1 MRKTLL
7 DLRQMHE
14 RGEKIAMLTCYDAGF
29 AGLLEGAGVDSLL
42 VGDSLGMVVQGHASP
57 LPVSLEQMVYHTECV
72 ARGSREAFLLADLP
86 FGSSQVSPEETFRA
100 SAALMRAGAQMVKL
114 EGGSAMAATV
124 DFLTARGVPVCAHVG
139 LTPQSVNQFGGFR
152 VQGRSE
158 ADAERILAD
167 ALALERAGAGIIL
180 MEGIPRVLA
189 ERVCTAVRVPTI
201 GIGASPQCSGQV
213 LVVYDAF
220 NIPPGH
226 KARFV
231 RNFMEGAANLTEAA
245 RAYVAA
251 VRSGAFPANE
261 HCY

>member
-1 MRKTLL
+1 
-7 DLRQMHE
+7 
-14 RGEKIAMLTCYDAGF
+14 
-29 AGLLEGAGVDSLL
+29 
-42 VGDSLGMVVQGHASP
+42 
-57 LPVSLEQMVYHTECV
+57 
-72 ARGSREAFLLADLP
+72 
-86 FGSSQVSPEETFRA
+86 
-100 SAALMRAGAQMVKL
+100 MRAGAQMVKL